1 MRKQRGATIILLTVS
16 GALCLAQSP
25 AAQPETVLV
34 TLRAKPG
41 AEAAL
46 QEVLARHWSMA
57 RALNLV
63 RDEPHVTLRS
73 AEQGNKTTFVDIF
86 TWRDGDVPDH
96 APAAIRGIWD
106 KMNSLVEARAGRP
119 GLEFQAVS
127 VVASSSGASR

>member
-1 MRKQRGATIILLTVS
+1 MKKRNAAITLFALA

-25 AAQPETVLV
+25 ATQPETVLV

-46 QEVLARHWSMA
+46 EAVLAQHWSTA

-63 RDEPHVTLRS
+63 REEPHVTVRS
-73 AEQGNKTTFVDIF
+73 SGDGNKTTFVDIF
-86 TWRDGDVPDH
+86 TWNDANIPDH
-96 APAAIRGIWD
+96 APPAIRVIWD
-106 KMNSLVEARAGRP
+106 KMNSLVEPRGGRP

-127 VVASSSGASR
+127 VVAP